1 MFVCF
6 YCTWMN
12 GIGAVEHAS
21 FMAVGVDVVVFVA
34 FAVQFLVV
42 YFVVVV
48 IFSLLA

>member
-1 MFVCF
+1 
-6 YCTWMN
+6 MN

-48 IFSLLA
+48 VIFSLLA